1 MKYNNK
7 NLSVSILYLTIVASY
22 IVLKLILIR
31 YSNLSEY
38 VNKIIGYIYL
48 YFFIMLPMLFYDK
61 GTQRKS
67 LRRISAFRLVN
78 VFSKQTLSSI
88 IALQFGY
95 FITKLCGVLEFN
107 TEVDLDAYNIIVM
120 LILAPICEEI
130 FFRKIFFDLC
140 GNKNTI
146 RMLVVNTIIFAT
158 PHLFSQGLPQ
168 VFYTLVL
175 SFIWAKIYLEYNK
188 IIYSIILHW
197 GSNAIMLFNQYIEY
211 SFFIKIT
218 IFIMIIIVL
227 IGIIFNKEEHILQF
241 TTYK

>member
-48 YFFIMLPMLFYDK
+48 YFFIMLPMLFYVK

-130 FFRKIFFDLC
+130 FFRKIFLIC
-140 GNKNTI
+140 
-146 RMLVVNTIIFAT
+146 VV
-158 PHLFSQGLPQ
+158 
-168 VFYTLVL
+168 
-175 SFIWAKIYLEYNK
+175 
-188 IIYSIILHW
+188 
-197 GSNAIMLFNQYIEY
+197 
-211 SFFIKIT
+211 IKIQYGCLW
-218 IFIMIIIVL
+218 L
-227 IGIIFNKEEHILQF
+227 IQ
-241 TTYK
+241 